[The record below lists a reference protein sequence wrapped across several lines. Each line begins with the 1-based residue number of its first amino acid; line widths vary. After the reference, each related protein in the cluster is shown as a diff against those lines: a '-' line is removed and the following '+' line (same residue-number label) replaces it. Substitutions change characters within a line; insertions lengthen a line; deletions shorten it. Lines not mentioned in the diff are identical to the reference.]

1 MVVPSRNF
9 DCSLR
14 LHFGLARRSFFPFG
28 FGKPRG
34 TGRKPKRIKSRS
46 FFFLSPPQPLLL
58 CTVNL
63 QNFAALGLIAFFFL
77 TFLLTGK
84 RKEKKSKNKQIH
96 KQKMEEGEEKR
107 KKERKKI
114 HDKIEKKILKSN
126 FFPFIK

>member
-1 MVVPSRNF
+1 M
-9 DCSLR
+9 
-14 LHFGLARRSFFPFG
+14 
-28 FGKPRG
+28 
-34 TGRKPKRIKSRS
+34 RKPKRIKSRS
-46 FFFLSPPQPLLL
+46 FFFLSPPQTLLL

-96 KQKMEEGEEKR
+96 KQKMEEGEEER
-107 KKERKKI
+107 KKERKFTIKL
-114 HDKIEKKILKSN
+114 KKKILKSN